1 MNLKMIGID
10 FTTAQIDIRQS
21 FSFTKKAMAFAMD
34 QIRKRPDIRGCVLIS
49 TCNRMELWLSLTEG
63 SSLVLSELLCG
74 LKGLSAE
81 DYEAYLVQRENR
93 EAVEHLFY
101 LSAGLKSQIMGEDQI
116 LTQVKEALAFAR
128 EQECA
133 DRVLEVLFRMAVT
146 AGKQVKSHVVLDKAN
161 FSAAHHAVEFLKSQ
175 GYELKGKCCLVIG
188 NGEMGKLT
196 AQALMEEGAEVAVT
210 VRQYRSGMVNIPI
223 GAKRMDYGKRYEYI
237 PRCDFVVS
245 ATASPN
251 LTITR
256 EGLLGCRKDGRAGKR
271 KEQVFIDLAVPRD
284 MEPAIAKLD
293 HVLYF
298 DMDSLP
304 VEQKSQQMRR
314 QYQQAQKIL
323 EDEIQKFEDWQ
334 QCRDLVP
341 RIQQIGADTAKE
353 LVWRL
358 EKPFRNLDV
367 PEQQKELFQKQL
379 QDTASKV
386 VGKLL
391 FELRDQAEQETLRRT
406 VEIMENIYKS
416 S

>member
-304 VEQKSQQMRR
+304 VELKSQQMRR

-358 EKPFRNLDV
+358 EKPLRNLDV